1 MYENVHTSEGAYSST
16 AILDLLLNT
25 SAKKKRIRKRWV
37 VGGWGINEPE
47 CQNLKNTE
55 LFCMFPSPSVIL

>member
-1 MYENVHTSEGAYSST
+1 MYENVHTSEDAYLSI

-25 SAKKKRIRKRWV
+25 SAKKKKK
-37 VGGWGINEPE
+37 GGGGGINEPE

-55 LFCMFPSPSVIL
+55 VFGCFHLIL

>member
-25 SAKKKRIRKRWV
+25 SAKKKKKEEER
-37 VGGWGINEPE
+37 GGWWG
-47 CQNLKNTE
+47 
-55 LFCMFPSPSVIL
+55 VGA